1 MSTETARRVESNARL
16 LLAALEMS
24 AAILSGKDASAEVR
38 QTLRQKVTDIRALH
52 PDFKPALTIVQVGG
66 REDSNVYI
74 RMKVKAGE
82 EIGIKVRHLKLP
94 R

>member
-1 MSTETARRVESNARL
+1 MPQAQL
-16 LLAALEMS
+16 
-24 AAILSGKDASAEVR
+24 LSGKDASAEVR
-38 QTLRQKVTDIRALH
+38 EALKKKVENLRGID
-52 PDFKPALTIVQVGG
+52 PNFKPGLTIVQVGG